1 MASFFRRNKPTTP
14 DSSRTSRYSL
24 EELAAA
30 FPTAPSAATPASPVE
45 ALPPAQTGTVP
56 AATPAPMPAP
66 VAADPPTPAAEH
78 AAPATPAEALARDIA
93 ARTGQ
98 AQSVAAVP
106 NAPPAPAAPAPSALQ
121 ALPDPAP
128 AAAPIAPAPVV
139 VVPPVVAQP
148 HGVPTSPA
156 TAPAAPA
163 APAQS
168 LLQSPPSTPA
178 APVPTPVVA
187 TPVAATPAVV
197 PPVAAP
203 PAVVPPAA
211 SAPPAAAPAASAT
224 PVVTAPS
231 IVSSPLPATQDDSI
245 VGQHDALPAAPAGK
259 PGWRERLRNST
270 FARSFGGLFSRN
282 PKLDDDLL
290 DEIETA
296 LITAD
301 VGIGATTALVEGLRK
316 RMKSREFVDAQAMFK
331 ALRADLIALLQ
342 PVSKPLVIDRSL
354 KPFVV
359 LTVGVN
365 GVGKTTTIG
374 KLAKRFK
381 DDGNSLMLAAGDTFR
396 AAAVA
401 QLQAWGDRNGVAV
414 IAQGQNADAASVA
427 FDALQAA
434 KARGTDVL
442 IADTAGRLH
451 TQTGLMNELGK
462 IRRVLGKIDA
472 AAPHEVLM
480 VIDGT
485 TGQNAISQLR
495 QFHAAVGVTGL
506 VVTKLDGTAKGGVVF
521 ALAREFNIPIRF
533 AGIGER
539 PEDLRVFDP
548 VAFVDALLPDALG
561 G

>member
-45 ALPPAQTGTVP
+45 AVP
-56 AATPAPMPAP
+56 NAEPERKAAATPVVAPVTPAP
-66 VAADPPTPAAEH
+66 AGGEP
-78 AAPATPAEALARDIA
+78 AAPAAPIPPQITAAPADQLAQEIA

-98 AQSVAAVP
+98 AQSIAAVP
-106 NAPPAPAAPAPSALQ
+106 S
-121 ALPDPAP
+121 
-128 AAAPIAPAPVV
+128 
-139 VVPPVVAQP
+139 
-148 HGVPTSPA
+148 
-156 TAPAAPA
+156 APAAPA
-163 APAQS
+163 APAPTA
-168 LLQSPPSTPA
+168 LQALPDPIPASAPSAPVVAQPPVVVPPPVVAQPQT
-178 APVPTPVVA
+178 VPTPPPAVPA
-187 TPVAATPAVV
+187 QPVSPLQSAAPAVV
-197 PPVAAP
+197 APPVAAP
-203 PAVVPPAA
+203 PASTPAPA
-211 SAPPAAAPAASAT
+211 AAAPAGAPPISAAPT
-224 PVVTAPS
+224 VTAPAIIS
-231 IVSSPLPATQDDSI
+231 APLPSTQDDSI
-245 VGQHDALPAAPAGK
+245 VGQREALPAAPAGK

-301 VGIGATTALVEGLRK
+301 VGIGATTALIDGLRK

-381 DDGNSLMLAAGDTFR
+381 DEGNSLMLAAGDTFR

>member
-14 DSSRTSRYSL
+14 DSARTSRYSL

-30 FPTAPSAATPASPVE
+30 FPTAPSAATPVSPVE
-45 ALPPAQTGTVP
+45 AMPAAAPSGTTAGVP
-56 AATPAPMPAP
+56 VATPVATPAPAQAEPAT
-66 VAADPPTPAAEH
+66 PTPAA
-78 AAPATPAEALARDIA
+78 APAEQLAQDIA

-98 AQSVAAVP
+98 AQSIAAVP
-106 NAPPAPAAPAPSALQ
+106 TAPAPPARPAPSALQ
-121 ALPDPAP
+121 ALPDPKPPVTPTAP
-128 AAAPIAPAPVV
+128 TPVV
-139 VVPPVVAQP
+139 VAPVVAQP
-148 HGVPTSPA
+148 H
-156 TAPAAPA
+156 TAPVLPAAAPAQPAAPSQTATLALAPAAPSTTAAPA
-163 APAQS
+163 AP
-168 LLQSPPSTPA
+168 P
-178 APVPTPVVA
+178 
-187 TPVAATPAVV
+187 AATPAVV
-197 PPVAAP
+197 AQ
-203 PAVVPPAA
+203 
-211 SAPPAAAPAASAT
+211 PAAAPASTASPVAVTPAVAT

-231 IVSSPLPATQDDSI
+231 IVSSPLPITQDNDSI
-245 VGQHDALPAAPAGK
+245 VGQRDALPAAPAGK
-259 PGWRERLRNST
+259 PGWRDRLRNST

-342 PVSKPLVIDRSL
+342 PVSKPLVIDRSV
-354 KPFVV
+354 KPFVI

-381 DDGNSLMLAAGDTFR
+381 DEGNSLMLAAGDTFR

-434 KARGTDVL
+434 KARGTEVL

-462 IRRVLGKIDA
+462 IRRVLGKIDP

-521 ALAREFNIPIRF
+521 ALAREFGIPIRF

-548 VAFVDALLPDALG
+548 VAFVDALLPEALG
-561 G
+561 S

>member
-45 ALPPAQTGTVP
+45 AVP
-56 AATPAPMPAP
+56 NAEPEREAAATPVVAPVTPAP
-66 VAADPPTPAAEH
+66 AGGEP
-78 AAPATPAEALARDIA
+78 AAPAAPIPPQITAAPADQLAQEIA

-98 AQSVAAVP
+98 AQSIAAVP
-106 NAPPAPAAPAPSALQ
+106 S
-121 ALPDPAP
+121 
-128 AAAPIAPAPVV
+128 
-139 VVPPVVAQP
+139 
-148 HGVPTSPA
+148 
-156 TAPAAPA
+156 APAAPA
-163 APAQS
+163 APAPTA
-168 LLQSPPSTPA
+168 LQALPDPIPAGAPSAPVVVPPPVVAQPQT
-178 APVPTPVVA
+178 VPTPPPAVPA
-187 TPVAATPAVV
+187 QPVSPLQSAAPAVV
-197 PPVAAP
+197 APPVAAP
-203 PAVVPPAA
+203 PASTPAPA
-211 SAPPAAAPAASAT
+211 AAAPAGAPPISAAPT
-224 PVVTAPS
+224 VTAPA
-231 IVSSPLPATQDDSI
+231 IVSAPLPSTQDDSI
-245 VGQHDALPAAPAGK
+245 VGQREALPAAPAGK

-301 VGIGATTALVEGLRK
+301 VGIGATTALIDGLRK

-381 DDGNSLMLAAGDTFR
+381 DEGNSLMLAAGDTFR